1 MLYYWSFSCDEAARY
16 RRAAALLYLSFI
28 SVLVVVLKEL
38 ALAIRD
44 SENAAFEGA
53 ILVAQKVQSRRPVGL
68 ERLPGTGC
76 LLTSRRWRG
85 VGLYQ
90 GQRSRAVVEDLI
102 SGVASAT
109 ATGTPV
115 QFGRG
120 VSRRPDVAAEA
131 AMAASAT
138 GYLALVLND
147 DFEFRRFVVH
157 CACLCL
163 RRPVRSGSG
172 GMLGDRRIRLSPI
185 ARWRS
190 GTPWLWPHPWGMAA
204 SACCTVA
211 FASC

>member
-1 MLYYWSFSCDEAARY
+1 MRRSRVRSWSLKRSSPGEVLRCW
-16 RRAAALLYLSFI
+16 RRSRPGSLSVRRCGCW
-28 SVLVVVLKEL
+28 S
-38 ALAIRD
+38 
-44 SENAAFEGA
+44 
-53 ILVAQKVQSRRPVGL
+53 RPVGL

-90 GQRSRAVVEDLI
+90 GQRSRAVVEYLI
-102 SGVASAT
+102 CGVASAT

-115 QFGRG
+115 EFGRG